1 MRRPSRRSS
10 GPDHPN
16 LRRSEEDRRVLHW
29 TAGLGTPAEVY
40 GERVQHRGSTAWRF
54 WDPTRSKLGA
64 ALAKGY
70 AGRLPR
76 EGERWLY
83 LGAAAGTTA
92 SHLADL
98 VGAGGIVFA
107 VEKSPRPFGRL
118 LALAKRYPNLLPLL
132 SDARDPSSY
141 TGEVPPVDGL
151 YLDIAQPDQV
161 RIAVENGG
169 RYLRSNGV
177 ALLALKTSSMGR
189 ERSPRDHLDDA
200 RAELAGVAEVT
211 EAIPLDPIHRRHF
224 FLEIRP
230 RPRWFDGDRRP
241 PTPRAAPPAGPRR

>member
-1 MRRPSRRSS
+1 MRRAARRLR

-16 LRRSEEDRRVLHW
+16 LQRSEEDRRVLHW
-29 TAGLGTPAEVY
+29 TAGLATPAEVY
-40 GERVQHRGSTAWRF
+40 GERVRHRGSTAWRF
-54 WDPTRSKLGA
+54 WDPMRSKLAA

-83 LGAAAGTTA
+83 LGAATGTTA

-98 VGAGGIVFA
+98 VGAGGLVFA

-118 LALAKRYPNLLPLL
+118 LALANRYPNLLPLL
-132 SDARDPSSY
+132 ADARDPGSFA
-141 TGEVPPVDGL
+141 GEVPPVDGL
-151 YLDIAQPDQV
+151 YVDIAQPDQV
-161 RIAVENGG
+161 RIAVENGA
-169 RYLRSNGV
+169 RYLRASGV

-189 ERSPRDHLDDA
+189 ERSSRDHLDDA
-200 RAELAGVAEVT
+200 LEELDGVADVT
-211 EAIPLDPIHRRHF
+211 DALPLDPMHRRHF

-230 RPRWFDGDRRP
+230 RPQWFEGERRP
-241 PTPRAAPPAGPRR
+241 PTPRASPRAGPRP